1 MSDQLISSQKNR
13 YYVWLEQSKYD
24 LQAAQTSFDVGSYE
38 WTCYQSLQSVEKCI
52 KAVIVHAGFRPPKVH
67 KLGVLMG
74 MANSANPNFK
84 NISLKF
90 RKIESYTFISRYP
103 FVIPGQ
109 SQTPHELI
117 NKEDGE
123 TCLNIARDVYA
134 TITAFIQQNTS
145 HADKDLILDE
155 YYFKGDEV
163 QTRINTVIE
172 ELNKSEKLEIVKI
185 ILFGGFAREYSR
197 PKTSTMDILIVAD
210 TELSFI
216 ERIQYVREIT
226 RGGEPIIEPL
236 IYTPSEFKELVEEE
250 GEGFLESALDEG
262 KVLWER

>member
-1 MSDQLISSQKNR
+1 MSDQLVSSQKNR

-24 LQAAQTSFDVGSYE
+24 LEAAQNSFKMGSYE

-74 MANSANPNFK
+74 MANKANPNFI

-109 SQTPHELI
+109 NKTPHELI
-117 NKEDGE
+117 NKEDGQ
-123 TCLNIARDVYA
+123 TCLDIAMDVHA
-134 TITAFIQQNTS
+134 TITSFIKENTS
-145 HADKDLILDE
+145 RSDKDLVLED

-163 QTRINTVIE
+163 QKRIDVVID
-172 ELNKSEKLEIVKI
+172 ELKKCENLNIHKI
-185 ILFGGFAREYSR
+185 ILFGGFAREYAR
-197 PKTSTMDILIVAD
+197 PKSSTMDILIVAD
-210 TELSFI
+210 TKLSFI

-236 IYTPSEFKELVEEE
+236 IYTPEEFRELLEEE

-262 KVLWER
+262 KVLFEK